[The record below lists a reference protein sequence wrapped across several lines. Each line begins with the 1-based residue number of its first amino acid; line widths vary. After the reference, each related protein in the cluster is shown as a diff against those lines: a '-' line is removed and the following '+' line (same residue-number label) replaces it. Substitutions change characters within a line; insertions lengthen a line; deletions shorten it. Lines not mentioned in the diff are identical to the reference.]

1 VKRAQKA
8 GSLVERSPHLL
19 RSHWLFA
26 VLLLAG
32 IIVRSLAIIGERPA
46 LLYNGD
52 SFFYLENSRS
62 LAPDSFH
69 PVVYALLLW
78 CLHSTGSLLS
88 VSILQHALGI
98 LAGIFVYV
106 LCIRQGVRPWLAAI
120 AAAPILLDLYEVV
133 VEQMVIADSLAVVLL
148 AFSLLLATGRSRAAC
163 ALAGIAFA
171 FAALTR
177 LVLLAAFP
185 ALLLIA
191 WGTGSGKPRRLR
203 VPVLLASLVVPLV
216 AYASWMQ
223 AVTGEFGLERA
234 SGMLLY
240 GRLASVADCRSLHLT
255 EQEKP
260 LCESAPYHLSPLFYM
275 WSAHSPLRQHFS
287 SPHGQP
293 WFVSSVTFGF
303 AERVILTQPGEYFP
317 SVASEFVDYF
327 SPLRDSQ
334 DRGMPA
340 VIYLFPVVTTHVYNV
355 VPANVG
361 FPVGAAGP
369 RLAQAQVTIVRP
381 VASLLRRL
389 QRFLYT
395 PGPVLAV
402 ALLVALWSFLAT
414 VKRRDKLHMIGV
426 RALGLALGGVS
437 LLVGTAATGVFDW
450 RFLLPAL
457 VIIPP
462 AGAIGAETLL
472 RWHRAFASSESG

>member
-1 VKRAQKA
+1 M
-8 GSLVERSPHLL
+8 
-19 RSHWLFA
+19 
-26 VLLLAG
+26 
-32 IIVRSLAIIGERPA
+32 RSLAVVGERPA

-52 SFFYLENSRS
+52 SYFYLENSRS
-62 LAPDSFH
+62 LTPDSFH

-88 VSILQHALGI
+88 VSIVQHALGV

-106 LCIRQGVRPWLAAI
+106 LCLRQGVRPWLAAL
-120 AAAPILLDLYEVV
+120 ASAPILLDLYEVV
-133 VEQMVIADSLAVVLL
+133 VEQMVIADSLAIFLL

-163 ALAGIAFA
+163 ALAGITFA
-171 FAALTR
+171 FVTLSR
-177 LVLLAAFP
+177 VELLAALP

-191 WGTGSGKPRRLR
+191 WGIESGKSRRLR
-203 VPVLLASLVVPLV
+203 VLALLASLVVPLV

-240 GRLASVADCRSLHLT
+240 GRMASVADCRTLYLT

-275 WSAHSPLRQHFS
+275 WSPRSRLRQHFP

-293 WFVSSVTFGF
+293 WLVSSVTFGF

-327 SPLRDSQ
+327 SPVRDSQ

-340 VIYLFPVVTTHVYNV
+340 VIYLFPVVATHVYNV

-361 FPVGAAGP
+361 FPVGATGP
-369 RLAQAQVTIVRP
+369 RLAQARVTIVRP
-381 VASLLRRL
+381 VAALLRRS
-389 QRFLYT
+389 QRFLYM

-402 ALLVALWSFLAT
+402 ALLVGLWSFLAT
-414 VKRRDKLHMIGV
+414 VRRRDKLHMIGL

-450 RFLLPAL
+450 RFMLPVL
-457 VIIPP
+457 VMIPP
-462 AGAIGAETLL
+462 AGSMGVETLL
-472 RWHRAFASSESG
+472 RWRPASASTEVG

>member
-1 VKRAQKA
+1 
-8 GSLVERSPHLL
+8 
-19 RSHWLFA
+19 
-26 VLLLAG
+26 
-32 IIVRSLAIIGERPA
+32 
-46 LLYNGD
+46 
-52 SFFYLENSRS
+52 
-62 LAPDSFH
+62 
-69 PVVYALLLW
+69 
-78 CLHSTGSLLS
+78 
-88 VSILQHALGI
+88 
-98 LAGIFVYV
+98 
-106 LCIRQGVRPWLAAI
+106 
-120 AAAPILLDLYEVV
+120 LLDLYEVV

-148 AFSLLLATGRSRAAC
+148 VFSLLLATGRSRAAC
-163 ALAGIAFA
+163 ALAGITFA

-177 LVLLAAFP
+177 VVLLAAFP

-203 VPVLLASLVVPLV
+203 VPVLLSSLVVPLV
-216 AYASWMQ
+216 LYASWMQ

-240 GRLASVADCRSLHLT
+240 GRVASVADCRSLHLT
-255 EQEKP
+255 EQERP
-260 LCESAPYHLSPLFYM
+260 LCESAPSHLSPLFYM
-275 WSAHSPLRQHFS
+275 WSPQSPLRQHFP

-303 AERVILTQPGEYFP
+303 AERVILTQPGEYFS

-340 VIYLFPVVTTHVYNV
+340 VIYLFPVVTTHAYNV

-361 FPVGAAGP
+361 FPVGATGP
-369 RLAQAQVTIVRP
+369 RLAQARVTIVRP

-450 RFLLPAL
+450 RFMLPVL

-462 AGAIGAETLL
+462 AGSIGAEILL
-472 RWHRAFASSESG
+472 RWRRASASSEAG